1 MLFMY
6 ITITIST
13 MQYILMILHEVFAA
27 LSTYKYYSMT
37 TFISVIERWS
47 IHCTGCFNQWW
58 I

>member
-37 TFISVIERWS
+37 TFISVIER
-47 IHCTGCFNQWW
+47 
-58 I
+58 